1 MGRGRAQGG
10 TSLACS
16 IFEGLLK
23 SEVKA
28 AKAPPSVTVEPFLEL
43 ALDIVPES
51 VFSVADAL
59 TRMTNSETLH
69 GAHKAARAAQG

>member
-1 MGRGRAQGG
+1 M
-10 TSLACS
+10 
-16 IFEGLLK
+16 
-23 SEVKA
+23 
-28 AKAPPSVTVEPFLEL
+28 TVEPFLEL

-69 GAHKAARAAQG
+69 GAHKAARAAQGWGEGQVLRGASAMRSRA